1 MTNEGVPFNEEMR
14 SSNDLSLSHVKF
26 TRHLHSIDWI
36 HIARTTLPYLNQDKV
51 GYLLSTAGAYSI
63 NPLILISSV
72 AVDSDLVK
80 TYTDRQFNQAL
91 RQRADDLA
99 RAHLEAD
106 EQSIYAGL
114 DAAVRKVFQDD
125 NYKLRK
131 FFSIYTKLQ
140 AQFDIPV
147 PAETDR
153 LILKRQEEEENE
165 LRPSLQWPWEQVK
178 TRDDNFYTNCIKIIA
193 SCII

>member
-1 MTNEGVPFNEEMR
+1 MTCTWEILPQK
-14 SSNDLSLSHVKF
+14 LA
-26 TRHLHSIDWI
+26 SI
-36 HIARTTLPYLNQDKV
+36 Q
-51 GYLLSTAGAYSI
+51 
-63 NPLILISSV
+63 
-72 AVDSDLVK
+72 

-91 RQRADDLA
+91 RQRADDIA

-125 NYKLRK
+125 NFKLRK
-131 FFSIYTKLQ
+131 FFSIYTKLH

-178 TRDDNFYTNCIKIIA
+178 TRDDKFYTNYIRLLIK
-193 SCII
+193 S